1 MVWAWQQWLSPRP
14 QHRTVN
20 TSRVSFLT
28 SGNAA
33 LYEPLSK
40 PDGLWYVRETHYIEN
55 PIVKAGLSGPP
66 LHIHL
71 QQDEY
76 FKVEQGV
83 LGAVK
88 DGVEYAI
95 TKNDGI
101 LFIPAGTRHRF
112 WSHKSATESLVFSA
126 WADPCKDRDHILDL
140 NFLRNIVGYLADCDK
155 AGLKPSPFQLILF
168 FDNASSLLCPP
179 FLNWMPVWLLTWVHH
194 GLAWIAESLLG
205 YKTSYPEYTKY
216 S

>member
-1 MVWAWQQWLSPRP
+1 MVWAWQQRLSPRP

-20 TSRVSFLT
+20 TSQVSFLT

-40 PDGLWYVRETHYIEN
+40 PGGLWYVRETHYIEN
-55 PIVKAGLSGPP
+55 PLVKAGLSGPP

-101 LFIPAGTRHRF
+101 FFIPAGTRHRF
-112 WSHKSATESLVFSA
+112 WCHKSATESLVFSA

-140 NFLRNIVGYLADCDK
+140 NLLRNLVGYLADCDR
-155 AGLKPSPFQLILF
+155 AGLEPSPFQLILF
-168 FDNASSLLCPP
+168 FDDASSLLCPP
-179 FLNWMPVWLLTWVHH
+179 FLNWMPIWLLTLVHH
-194 GLAWIAESLLG
+194 GLACIAESLLG